1 MKIVI
6 KEHASFV
13 AERREISEELIKS
26 VVQNPQ
32 QKIPSKKGRIIVQN
46 KYYDKME
53 NKEMLIRVIGT
64 ETSEKFDVI
73 TAYKTSKVSKYWIG
87 G

>member
-6 KEHASFV
+6 KEHASFE

>member
-1 MKIVI
+1 LKIVI
-6 KEHASFV
+6 KEHASFE